1 MGQMS
6 NQEAQLGEEG
16 RRNSTEKR
24 IPFLKGGVISDTVE
38 S

>member
-1 MGQMS
+1 MDQMS

-16 RRNSTEKR
+16 RRNSTDKG
-24 IPFLKGGVISDTVE
+24 IPFLKGGGISDMVE

>member
-6 NQEAQLGEEG
+6 NQEAQLEEEG
-16 RRNSTEKR
+16 SRNSTDKG
-24 IPFLKGGVISDTVE
+24 IPFLKGGGISDTVE